1 MLLHEEIISTD
12 IYRSEWAKGSQM
24 INVPELKVF
33 VTAAEELNF
42 SRAAQRLHLSQ
53 SAVSQNIQSIERAY
67 RVELFIRH
75 GRSVQ
80 LSEAGQTI
88 LPMAREVLNSAR
100 LLEDALANV
109 NGEVAGELSIG
120 CAATSGRY
128 FIPNLLASFQ
138 HEYPHVRTRVNL
150 MPRQDVV
157 DGLLDQTLNIG
168 IIGRSIEHRELE
180 TQLLLE
186 DRVILIVPA
195 NHPWSNLEQVKP
207 SDISNQP
214 FISRETNS
222 GTFEVLFDNL
232 RRHGIDP
239 ESLNVVMQL
248 GDAEAV
254 QMAVEKGIGITFIS
268 EVMASRS
275 LALGRVKKVHV
286 EGFDV
291 RQAVYLIRHVSRVF
305 THAESRLWDYVK
317 LNHEQLTA
325 DLLFNLSDVTL
336 A

>member
-1 MLLHEEIISTD
+1 
-12 IYRSEWAKGSQM
+12 M

-53 SAVSQNIQSIERAY
+53 SAVSQNIQSIERTY
-67 RVELFIRH
+67 RVELFVRH

-80 LSEAGQTI
+80 LSEAGLAI
-88 LPMAREVLNSAR
+88 LPMARDVLNSAR
-100 LLEDALANV
+100 LLEDALVNV
-109 NGEVAGELSIG
+109 NGEVAGDLTIG

-138 HEYPHVRTRVNL
+138 RDYPHVRTRVSL
-150 MPRQDVV
+150 MRRQDAIE
-157 DGLLDQTLNIG
+157 GLLDQTLNLG
-168 IIGRSIEHRELE
+168 VVGRFIEHRELE
-180 TQLLLE
+180 CQPLLE

-195 NHPWSNLEQVKP
+195 HHPWADLDQVKP
-207 SDISNQP
+207 ADVLEQP

-222 GTFEVLFDNL
+222 GTYEMLFDNL

-239 ESLNVVMQL
+239 ENLNVVMQL

-254 QMAVEKGIGITFIS
+254 QMAVENGIGITFIS

-275 LALGRVKKVHV
+275 LALGRVKKVAV
-286 EGFDV
+286 EGFDITQKVFLV
-291 RQAVYLIRHVSRVF
+291 RHISRVF
-305 THAESRLWDYVK
+305 THAETKLWEYVRLH
-317 LNHEQLTA
+317 HEELTA
-325 DLLFNLSDVTL
+325 DLLCNLANIAPD
-336 A
+336 

>member
-1 MLLHEEIISTD
+1 
-12 IYRSEWAKGSQM
+12 M

-53 SAVSQNIQSIERAY
+53 SAVSQNIQSIERTY
-67 RVELFIRH
+67 RVELFVRH

-80 LSEAGQTI
+80 LSEAGLAI
-88 LPMAREVLNSAR
+88 LPMARDVLNSAR
-100 LLEDALANV
+100 LLEDALVNV
-109 NGEVAGELSIG
+109 NGEVAGDLTIG

-138 HEYPHVRTRVNL
+138 RDYPHVRTRVSL
-150 MPRQDVV
+150 MRRQDAIE
-157 DGLLDQTLNIG
+157 GLLDQTLNLG
-168 IIGRSIEHRELE
+168 VVGRVIEHRELE
-180 TQLLLE
+180 CQPLLE

-195 NHPWSNLEQVKP
+195 HHPWADLDQVKP
-207 SDISNQP
+207 ADVLEQP

-222 GTFEVLFDNL
+222 GTYEMLFDNL

-239 ESLNVVMQL
+239 ENLNVVMQL

-254 QMAVEKGIGITFIS
+254 QMAVENGIGITFIS

-275 LALGRVKKVHV
+275 LALGRVKKVAV
-286 EGFDV
+286 EGFDITQKVFLV
-291 RQAVYLIRHVSRVF
+291 RHISRVF
-305 THAESRLWDYVK
+305 THAETKLWEYVRLH
-317 LNHEQLTA
+317 HEELTA
-325 DLLFNLSDVTL
+325 DLLCNLANIAPD
-336 A
+336 

>member
-1 MLLHEEIISTD
+1 
-12 IYRSEWAKGSQM
+12 M

-53 SAVSQNIQSIERAY
+53 SAVSQNIQSLERTY
-67 RVELFIRH
+67 RVELFVRH

-80 LSEAGQTI
+80 LSEAGQAI

-100 LLEDALANV
+100 LLEDALVNV
-109 NGEVAGELSIG
+109 NGDVAGELAIG
-120 CAATSGRY
+120 CATTSGRY

-138 HEYPHVRTRVNL
+138 RDYPYVRTRVSL
-150 MPRQDVV
+150 MRRQDVL
-157 DGLLDQTLNIG
+157 DGLLDQTMNLG
-168 IIGRSIEHRELE
+168 VIGRCMEHRDLE
-180 TQLLLE
+180 CQPLLE

-195 NHPWSNLEQVKP
+195 NHPWASLEQVKP
-207 SDISNQP
+207 ADILEQP

-239 ESLNVVMQL
+239 ENFNVVMQL

-268 EVMASRS
+268 EMMAARS
-275 LALGRVKKVHV
+275 LALGRVKKVAV
-286 EGFDV
+286 EGFNIT
-291 RQAVYLIRHVSRVF
+291 QSVYLVRRLSRVF
-305 THAESRLWDYVK
+305 THAETKLWEYVE
-317 LNHEQLTA
+317 LHHEELTA
-325 DLLFNLSDVTL
+325 DLLYNLADVTL